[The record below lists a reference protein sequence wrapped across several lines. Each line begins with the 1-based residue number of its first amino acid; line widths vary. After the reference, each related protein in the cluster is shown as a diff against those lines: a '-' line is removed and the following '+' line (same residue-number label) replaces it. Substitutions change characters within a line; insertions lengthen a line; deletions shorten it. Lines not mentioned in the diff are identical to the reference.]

1 MQIYAN
7 ADIDMHL
14 LHKNPQNRTRRAGIA
29 SRAAISAPVYTC
41 IFNTIYRIIYNIS
54 LYKVICIY
62 GIIYI
67 KYITYAYIHIYV

>member
-1 MQIYAN
+1 MHRYVN
-7 ADIDMHL
+7 ADINMHM
-14 LHKNPQNRTRRAGIA
+14 LHKDPQNRTRRADIA
-29 SRAAISAPVYTC
+29 SRAAMTAPVYTC

-67 KYITYAYIHIYV
+67 QYITYAYIHIYV